1 MEKRV
6 EPSPI
11 YSSTLE
17 RKKIG
22 EGNTCQRHSVVRNL
36 LCCLGAWGPCRG
48 GSLCSSSPTLHTGLM
63 TFQRGTPTGL
73 VRVGAP
79 AKESQKARPGLK
91 LTGSVE
97 LS

>member
-1 MEKRV
+1 MPETQCRQ
-6 EPSPI
+6 EPAVLS
-11 YSSTLE
+11 
-17 RKKIG
+17 RCMG
-22 EGNTCQRHSVVRNL
+22 SVQ
-36 LCCLGAWGPCRG
+36 RG

>member
-11 YSSTLE
+11 HSSTLE

-97 LS
+97 RS